1 MRSRVDRARIARG
14 RGFCSRT
21 PSIFFSSVGNG
32 GEAGYIGL
40 SSAGRRGWGGRSPTP
55 RLAERRKIVCQ
66 TIMHRVMLLT
76 GQAEQVPRTPGVLGI
91 ILRGPDVVHGRGIN
105 RAAEPCRLTALVPV
119 APQDAAPQFSPARCV
134 ITCPSHADLR
144 VGSDLPAIGLSP
156 PGKTKRLEPTNTL
169 SREFHRLRSSRH
181 WPAAIFTIN
190 RRLHFRQYNGCR
202 ELCISGVISWRRL
215 RRPCRRQSGHI
226 AYPSITGNSVPHFCF
241 DCNTFCLLFAL
252 CLQIKHSVQVVTF
265 YRSIILDSLV

>member
-1 MRSRVDRARIARG
+1 MTAPVKERETRRSRARFGQNRLKAMRSLSRAAASIAPAPHEG
-14 RGFCSRT
+14 ADFVLAP
-21 PSIFFSSVGNG
+21 PSNFFSSVGRR

-55 RLAERRKIVCQ
+55 RLAERRKIMRQ
-66 TIMHRVMLLT
+66 TIVHRVMLLT
-76 GQAEQVPRTPGVLGI
+76 GQAEQVPRTPGVFGV
-91 ILRGPDVVHGRGIN
+91 ILRGPDVMHGRSLN
-105 RAAEPCRLTALVPV
+105 RAAKPCRLTALVPV

-134 ITCPSHADLR
+134 ITCPSHTDLR

-156 PGKTKRLEPTNTL
+156 PGKTKRPEPTNTL

-181 WPAAIFTIN
+181 WPAAIFTMN

-202 ELCISGVISWRRL
+202 RLCISGVISWRRL

-226 AYPSITGNSVPHFCF
+226 AYPSITGNSVPHF
-241 DCNTFCLLFAL
+241 
-252 CLQIKHSVQVVTF
+252 
-265 YRSIILDSLV
+265 